1 MNQPTRE
8 EFEQLK
14 AQVKRLEEQATEPIK
29 ITDTIL
35 LQTLVTMAGNQ
46 ATDVALLKGDMQ
58 VVKGDI
64 STLKMKA
71 ERLETKVDDGF
82 LAMEKRFDAIAEVQ
96 RLILERLPEKDQ

>member
-14 AQVKRLEEQATEPIK
+14 AQVKRLEEQQTEPIK

-46 ATDVALLKGDMQ
+46 ATDVALLKGDVSVLKTEMKE
-58 VVKGDI
+58 VRADI
-64 STLKMKA
+64 ASIKA
-71 ERLETKVDDGF
+71 TQSDHGELLRE
-82 LAMEKRFDAIAEVQ
+82 
-96 RLILERLPEKDQ
+96 ILSRLPEKGQ